1 MLTDKARATLQSIS
15 LRYSSKIY
23 LEEYSK
29 LLRAV
34 YCLQRYPATER
45 LESTLFEYCM
55 ESSLVGL
62 IRNQVK
68 PDFFKT
74 NNMGAETK
82 GGKPGFADLC
92 AARALFVDCVNN
104 FLASVQNQQSKSELL
119 EVWSKFLSPTG
130 WHTDFPVHTADN
142 DKDGGGDEVVQTPLE
157 KFNKGKSKLCN
168 QLATLGNSLQLGRN
182 DCLVYARHF
191 FQSFAKSR
199 YEGEYDADLLVL
211 STFFGKIPS
220 VLMEP
225 ADAEKKLALVV
236 ALQDLFRAIEVAT
249 TVVST
254 SESSAT
260 PLRTLAK
267 SNSLG
272 DDPEEKK
279 RKEERQAA
287 WKAASKAR
295 KTVVQFAIFQ
305 DTAQA
310 TEVVASSI
318 TASMKAEPGKWSCQS
333 TLCRRPT
340 ASLGWRPLMASPP
353 G

>member
-104 FLASVQNQQSKSELL
+104 FLASVQNQQSKPELL
-119 EVWSKFLSPTG
+119 EARLLAYG
-130 WHTDFPVHTADN
+130 FP
-142 DKDGGGDEVVQTPLE
+142 
-157 KFNKGKSKLCN
+157 
-168 QLATLGNSLQLGRN
+168 
-182 DCLVYARHF
+182 
-191 FQSFAKSR
+191 
-199 YEGEYDADLLVL
+199 
-211 STFFGKIPS
+211 
-220 VLMEP
+220 
-225 ADAEKKLALVV
+225 
-236 ALQDLFRAIEVAT
+236 
-249 TVVST
+249 
-254 SESSAT
+254 SAH
-260 PLRTLAK
+260 R
-267 SNSLG
+267 
-272 DDPEEKK
+272 
-279 RKEERQAA
+279 RQ
-287 WKAASKAR
+287 
-295 KTVVQFAIFQ
+295 
-305 DTAQA
+305 
-310 TEVVASSI
+310 
-318 TASMKAEPGKWSCQS
+318 
-333 TLCRRPT
+333 
-340 ASLGWRPLMASPP
+340 
-353 G
+353 